1 MVLSG
6 PNRQGAIGIN
16 CARQLTTHGVNTIVF
31 LAGTTPNEFPILKT
45 ELMLYKLTNNKL
57 ITSIDGLPINTDL
70 IILAL
75 NEDSE
80 DPKSYPL
87 IGEWTKQIRAPVLAL
102 DPPTVGTPGVSTKFS
117 LVPVLPL
124 SYASENGKIYLCN
137 LSFPTKIYK
146 DVGIKYRSPFGPKF
160 VIPLHPNDT

>member
-6 PNRQGAIGIN
+6 PNRQGAVGVN
-16 CARQLTTHGVNTIVF
+16 CARQLASHGVNTIVF
-31 LAGTTPNEFPILKT
+31 LAQTSDDLPALKS
-45 ELMLYKLTNNKL
+45 ELSLYKLSNNKL
-57 ITSIDGLPINTDL
+57 VTNVDNFPAKTDL

-75 NEDSE
+75 NDDSE
-80 DPKSYPL
+80 DPKSFPL
-87 IGEWTKQIRAPVLAL
+87 IGEWTKQNKAPVLAL
-102 DPPTVGTPGVSTKFS
+102 DPPSVGTPGVKTKFA
-117 LVPVLPL
+117 LVPVMPL